1 MGIASDQS
9 AAPAA
14 ASAPPPSYV
23 VVTATHAEQ
32 PGATM
37 RLAGLTI
44 VERAIKQ
51 FAQAPHTRVIVAS
64 DGTVALPPSLPTNA
78 EVQTVADGAAAAS
91 IASGLGAAIVGG
103 DVVRVARGDA
113 GTRVTD
119 ETGRREAEDAVFA
132 ALFRPDLGFVARR
145 LNKPISVRFTRRI
158 LVATAITPN
167 QITLVAAAFGLVGCA
182 LIAAGG
188 YAAMVA
194 GFACQQIQS
203 ILDGCDGE
211 LARVRMQQ
219 SKLGAWLDT
228 FVDDVLNVLI
238 TIAIGI
244 GLARSGAG
252 AWAAAVG
259 IAGGA
264 MLVASNLIIM
274 TDMRRQHASGDLM
287 DMVWWFS
294 GGKKLG
300 AAAAPTPDKR
310 PGIGDILFTMGRR
323 DSALLL
329 WLVFALVGL
338 PVLALIMAAII
349 ALAWFVASVV
359 QLVVRPAAP
368 GGATNPR

>member
-1 MGIASDQS
+1 MTE
-9 AAPAA
+9 APTT
-14 ASAPPPSYV
+14 V
-23 VVTATHAEQ
+23 VVSATRAEQ
-32 PGATM
+32 AGASM
-37 RLAGLTI
+37 RIAGLTI
-44 VERAIKQ
+44 AERAIKQ
-51 FAQAPHTRVIVAS
+51 LAQPPGNRVVVAT
-64 DGTVALPPSLPTNA
+64 DGTVVLPAALPANVEIQSVKDP
-78 EVQTVADGAAAAS
+78 EAAAS
-91 IASGLGAAIVGG
+91 VAAGIGAKLVGA
-103 DVVRVARGDA
+103 DVVRVARADA

-119 ETGRREAEDAVFA
+119 EAGRRAAEDAVFA
-132 ALFRPDLGFVARR
+132 ALYRPDLGFVARR
-145 LNKPISVRFTRRI
+145 LNKPISVRLTRRV

-203 ILDGCDGE
+203 VLDGCDGE
-211 LARVRMQQ
+211 LARVRLQQ

-238 TIAIGI
+238 TVATGI
-244 GLARSGAG
+244 GLYRSGAG
-252 AWAAAVG
+252 TWAAAVG

-274 TDMRRQHASGDLM
+274 RDMRRQKASGDLM

-300 AAAAPTPDKR
+300 AVSAPTPDSR
-310 PGIGDILFTMGRR
+310 PGIGAILFTMGRR

-349 ALAWFVASVV
+349 ALAWFVASVA
-359 QLVVRPAAP
+359 QLVVAP
-368 GGATNPR
+368 KVD

>member
-1 MGIASDQS
+1 MSGVPSVAVVSATAAERAGAS
-9 AAPAA
+9 
-14 ASAPPPSYV
+14 
-23 VVTATHAEQ
+23 
-32 PGATM
+32 M
-37 RLAGLTI
+37 RIAGLTV

-51 FAQAPHTRVIVAS
+51 LAQANTRVIVAS
-64 DGTVALPPSLPTNA
+64 DGSFGLPPVLPANV
-78 EVQTVADGAAAAS
+78 EIQTVKDAEAAS
-91 IASGLGAAIVGG
+91 SIAAGLGATMVGG
-103 DVVRVARGDA
+103 DVVRIARGDA
-113 GTRVTD
+113 GIRVTD
-119 ETGRREAEDAVFA
+119 ELGRRTAENAVFA

-145 LNKPISVRFTRRI
+145 LNKPISVRFTRRV
-158 LVATAITPN
+158 LVATPITPN

-188 YAAMVA
+188 YAAMLA
-194 GFACQQIQS
+194 GFACQHIQS
-203 ILDGCDGE
+203 VLDGCDGE

-238 TIAIGI
+238 TVSIGI
-244 GLARSGAG
+244 GLWRGGAG

-264 MLVASNLIIM
+264 MLVASNVIIM
-274 TDMRRQHASGDLM
+274 RDMRRQHASGDLM

-300 AAAAPTPDKR
+300 AASAPTPDKR

-329 WLVFALVGL
+329 WLLFALVGL

-359 QLVVRPAAP
+359 QLIVAPAPPAP
-368 GGATNPR
+368 GA

>member
-1 MGIASDQS
+1 MSGVPSVAVVSATAAERAGAS
-9 AAPAA
+9 
-14 ASAPPPSYV
+14 
-23 VVTATHAEQ
+23 
-32 PGATM
+32 M
-37 RLAGLTI
+37 RIAGLTV

-51 FAQAPHTRVIVAS
+51 LAQANTRVIVAS
-64 DGTVALPPSLPTNA
+64 DGSIVLPAVLPANV
-78 EVQTVADGAAAAS
+78 EIQTVKDAEAAS
-91 IASGLGAAIVGG
+91 SIGAGLGATVVGG
-103 DVVRVARGDA
+103 DVVRIARGDA

-119 ETGRREAEDAVFA
+119 EAGRRAAEDAVYA

-145 LNKPISVRFTRRI
+145 LNKPISVRFTRRV
-158 LVATAITPN
+158 LVATPITPN

-188 YAAMVA
+188 YTAMLA
-194 GFACQQIQS
+194 GFACQHVQS

-238 TIAIGI
+238 TVSIGI

-252 AWAAAVG
+252 TWAAAVG

-264 MLVASNLIIM
+264 MLVASNVIIM
-274 TDMRRQHASGDLM
+274 RDMRRQHASGDLM

-300 AAAAPTPDKR
+300 AASASTPDKK

-338 PVLALIMAAII
+338 PVLALIMAAIV

-359 QLVVRPAAP
+359 QLVVAPAP
-368 GGATNPR
+368 PATGT

>member
-1 MGIASDQS
+1 MTTASD
-9 AAPAA
+9 AAPPTT
-14 ASAPPPSYV
+14 APTSTV
-23 VVTATHAEQ
+23 VVAATHAEQ
-32 PGATM
+32 PGASM
-37 RLAGLTI
+37 RVAGLTI

-51 FAQAPHTRVIVAS
+51 LAQTPHTRVIVAS
-64 DGTVALPPSLPTNA
+64 DGTVPLPPSLPANV
-78 EVQTVADGAAAAS
+78 EVRAVADAAAVAAV
-91 IASGLGAAIVGG
+91 ASGVGGRVVAG
-103 DVVRVARGDA
+103 DVVRVARADA
-113 GTRVTD
+113 GTRVSD
-119 ETGRREAEDAVFA
+119 EPGRRAAEDAVFA

-145 LNKPISVRFTRRI
+145 LNKPISVRFTRRV
-158 LVATAITPN
+158 LVATPITPN

-188 YAAMVA
+188 YVAMLA
-194 GFACQQIQS
+194 GFACQHVQS
-203 ILDGCDGE
+203 VLDGCDGE

-219 SKLGAWLDT
+219 SKVGAWLDT

-238 TIAIGI
+238 TVSVGI

-252 AWAAAVG
+252 TWAAAVG

-264 MLVASNLIIM
+264 MLVASNAIIM
-274 TDMRRQHASGDLM
+274 RDMRRQGASGDLM

-300 AAAAPTPDKR
+300 AASAPTPDKR

-329 WLVFALVGL
+329 WLVFALCGV

-359 QLVVRPAAP
+359 QLIVAPAPAA
-368 GGATNPR
+368 N

>member
-1 MGIASDQS
+1 MTTAPD
-9 AAPAA
+9 AAP
-14 ASAPPPSYV
+14 SPTSTV

-32 PGATM
+32 PGASM
-37 RLAGLTI
+37 RVAGLTI

-51 FAQAPHTRVIVAS
+51 LAQAPNARVIVAS
-64 DGTVALPPSLPTNA
+64 DGTVPLPASLPANA
-78 EVQTVADGAAAAS
+78 EVQTVTDSAAAAS
-91 IASGLGAAIVGG
+91 IASSLGAPVVGG
-103 DVVRVARGDA
+103 DVVRVARGDT

-119 ETGRREAEDAVFA
+119 EPGRRAAEDAVFA

-145 LNKPISVRFTRRI
+145 FNKPISVRLTRRV
-158 LVATAITPN
+158 LVATPITPN

-188 YAAMVA
+188 YVAMLA
-194 GFACQQIQS
+194 GFACQHVQS

-211 LARVRMQQ
+211 LARVRLQQ

-238 TIAIGI
+238 TVSVGI
-244 GLARSGAG
+244 GLWRSGAG
-252 AWAAAVG
+252 PWAAAVG

-264 MLVASNLIIM
+264 MLVASNAIIM
-274 TDMRRQHASGDLM
+274 RDMRRQRASGDLM

-300 AAAAPTPDKR
+300 AASAPTPDKR

-329 WLVFALVGL
+329 WLVFALCGV

-359 QLVVRPAAP
+359 QLIVAPAP
-368 GGATNPR
+368 PV

>member
-1 MGIASDQS
+1 MTIASGE
-9 AAPAA
+9 PAT
-14 ASAPPPSYV
+14 SAPSSYV

-32 PGATM
+32 PGASM
-37 RLAGLTI
+37 RVAGLTV

-51 FAQAPHTRVIVAS
+51 QSQTPHARVIVAS
-64 DGTVALPPSLPTNA
+64 DGTVVLPASLPANA
-78 EVQTVADGAAAAS
+78 EVQTVADAAAAAS
-91 IASGLGAAIVGG
+91 IASGLGATLVGG

-119 ETGRREAEDAVFA
+119 ESGRRAAEDAVFA

-158 LVATAITPN
+158 LVATPITPN

-194 GFACQQIQS
+194 GFACQHLQS
-203 ILDGCDGE
+203 VLDGCDGE

-238 TIAIGI
+238 TVAIGI
-244 GLARSGAG
+244 GLYRSGAG

-274 TDMRRQHASGDLM
+274 SDMRRQRASGDLM

-300 AAAAPTPDKR
+300 AAAASTPDKK
-310 PGIGDILFTMGRR
+310 PGIGDILFAMGRR

-338 PVLALIMAAII
+338 PILALIMATIV

-359 QLVVRPAAP
+359 QLVLRPAAP
-368 GGATNPR
+368 VSN

>member
-1 MGIASDQS
+1 MEPSRDT
-9 AAPAA
+9 AAPSSTSESRSTSTVVLAA
-14 ASAPPPSYV
+14 
-23 VVTATHAEQ
+23 TRAEQ
-32 PGATM
+32 AGASM
-37 RLAGLTI
+37 RVAGLTI

-51 FAQAPHTRVIVAS
+51 LAQPAGAHVVVAS
-64 DGTVALPPSLPTNA
+64 DGTIALPPSLPANA
-78 EVQTVADGAAAAS
+78 EVRTVADAAAAAS
-91 IASGLGAAIVGG
+91 IASGLGAPVVGA

-119 ETGRREAEDAVFA
+119 EAGRRAAEDAVYA
-132 ALFRPDLGFVARR
+132 ALFRSDLGFVARR
-145 LNKPISVRFTRRI
+145 LNKPISVRFTRGV
-158 LVATAITPN
+158 LVKTPITPN
-167 QITLVAAAFGLVGCA
+167 QITLVAAGFGLAGCA
-182 LIAAGG
+182 LIALGG

-194 GFACQQIQS
+194 GFACQQLQS

-211 LARVRMQQ
+211 LARVRLQQ

-238 TIAIGI
+238 TVAIGV
-244 GLARSGAG
+244 GLTRSGAG
-252 AWAAAVG
+252 PWAAAVG

-274 TDMRRQHASGDLM
+274 RDMRRQKASGDLM

-300 AAAAPTPDKR
+300 AVPASSADSR
-310 PGIGDILFTMGRR
+310 PGIGTILFQMGRR

-329 WLVFALVGL
+329 WLLFALVGL
-338 PVLALIMAAII
+338 PVLALIMAAIV

-359 QLVVRPAAP
+359 QLIVAP
-368 GGATNPR
+368 PPPSVASGD

>member
-1 MGIASDQS
+1 MTTASE
-9 AAPAA
+9 AAP
-14 ASAPPPSYV
+14 STTAPTSYV

-32 PGATM
+32 PGASM
-37 RLAGLTI
+37 RVAGLTI

-51 FAQAPHTRVIVAS
+51 FAQLPHTRVIVAS
-64 DGTVALPPSLPTNA
+64 DGTVALPASLPANA
-78 EVQTVADGAAAAS
+78 EVQTVADGAAAVGV
-91 IASGLGAAIVGG
+91 ASGLGARLVGG
-103 DVVRVARGDA
+103 NVVHVARGDA
-113 GTRVTD
+113 GVRVTD
-119 ETGRREAEDAVFA
+119 EPGRRAAEDAVFA

-145 LNKPISVRFTRRI
+145 LNKPISVRFTRRV
-158 LVATAITPN
+158 LVATPITPN

-188 YAAMVA
+188 YAAMLA
-194 GFACQQIQS
+194 GFACQHVQS

-238 TIAIGI
+238 TLSVGI
-244 GLARSGAG
+244 GLWRSGAG
-252 AWAAAVG
+252 TWAAVVG
-259 IAGGA
+259 IAGAA
-264 MLVASNLIIM
+264 MLVASNAIIM
-274 TDMRRQHASGDLM
+274 LDMRRQHASGDLM

-300 AAAAPTPDKR
+300 AASAPTPDKR

-329 WLVFALVGL
+329 WLVFALVGV
-338 PVLALIMAAII
+338 PVMALIMAAII

-359 QLVVRPAAP
+359 QLVVAPAPP
-368 GGATNPR
+368 GGQTTAA